1 MSDRR
6 DLARHLAAR
15 ILSLPGVRGE
25 KSRWTSSNA
34 YYVGS
39 REFAHF
45 HNEGDIDVRL
55 TKRVQRERAPS
66 LRNDTRVKLRER
78 PSEWVA
84 LSLRRTRDV
93 DYAFEM
99 VKLALEA
106 NRSDNSK
113 AIS

>member
-1 MSDRR
+1 MLD
-6 DLARHLAAR
+6 
-15 ILSLPGVRGE
+15 PE
-25 KSRWTSSNA
+25 SSP
-34 YYVGS
+34 
-39 REFAHF
+39 HF

>member
-1 MSDRR
+1 MSGRR

-84 LSLRRTRDV
+84 LSFCRTRGLH
-93 DYAFEM
+93 YRF
-99 VKLALEA
+99 KLFNYTTL
-106 NRSDNSK
+106 
-113 AIS
+113 

>member
-1 MSDRR
+1 M
-6 DLARHLAAR
+6 
-15 ILSLPGVRGE
+15 
-25 KSRWTSSNA
+25 
-34 YYVGS
+34 
-39 REFAHF
+39 
-45 HNEGDIDVRL
+45 

-84 LSLRRTRDV
+84 LSLRRTRDA